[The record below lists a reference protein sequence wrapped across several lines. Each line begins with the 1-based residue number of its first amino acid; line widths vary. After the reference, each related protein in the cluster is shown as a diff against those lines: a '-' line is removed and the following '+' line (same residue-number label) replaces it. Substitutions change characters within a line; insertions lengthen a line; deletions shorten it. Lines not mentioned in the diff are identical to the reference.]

1 MSNRIEE
8 AIRKII
14 FERKQ
19 RDVLL
24 EQIIKKSLI
33 TEQVPKVKTSKIS
46 NAEQQ
51 EAKAAGAVYAY
62 SVITRNV
69 TLKNLARSVAAVTI
83 QAGLSRDNDPTNDS
97 TERKT
102 QNIGADSIYA
112 TSQTQWIEDPVN
124 PTLSEVMVAEYIYF
138 IGNIKEMGKRI
149 RCIVWIIPV
158 KLWGQYVQVV
168 RPAEFYDSSQSDT
181 YESEGNQS
189 NKIGTT
195 MAITMKSW
203 IENQS
208 EGRKDRTDLDK
219 DWYIKNNGGEIK
231 PLPPES
237 WYKFAGLTPAKAI
250 ALGAVANDVPT
261 EPEPAETNVQD
272 DYVEVEDKKLKN
284 SGTFSGTWNNTKN
297 IPINGTVT
305 STNGNQYS
313 GDFSY
318 DVTSK
323 VWWLSKGIRIAN
335 NGEYTEQG
343 TFDQSG
349 KFLEGTVS
357 NTIKN
362 ATDNTKT
369 IWKYFHV
376 GGDVDT
382 TNNKSTAT
390 RYDASNKV
398 IAFYQGT
405 VDKDIKPHTGTEYTD
420 DTKTTTIATYVNR
433 EYKPK

>member
-19 RDVLL
+19 QDALL

-83 QAGLSRDNDPTNDS
+83 QAGLSRDDDPTNDS

-124 PTLSEVMVAEYIYF
+124 PTLSELGVAEYIYF

-149 RCIVWIIPV
+149 RCVVWIIPV

-168 RPAEFYDSSQSDT
+168 RPAEFYDRLQSDT
-181 YESEGNQS
+181 FESEGNQS
-189 NKIGTT
+189 TKIGIT

-203 IENQS
+203 ITNRS

-219 DWYIKNNGGEIK
+219 EWYIKNNGSEIK

-237 WYKFAGLTPAKAI
+237 WYKFAG
-250 ALGAVANDVPT
+250 
-261 EPEPAETNVQD
+261 
-272 DYVEVEDKKLKN
+272 
-284 SGTFSGTWNNTKN
+284 GTFSGVWNNTKN
-297 IPINGTVT
+297 IPVNGTIT
-305 STNGNQYS
+305 STNGNQFS

-323 VWWLSKGIRIAN
+323 EWWLSKGIRTAD

-349 KFLEGTVS
+349 KFLEGTVLS
-357 NTIKN
+357 TVKN

-369 IWKYFHV
+369 IYKFFYI

-398 IAFYQGT
+398 TFFYQGT
-405 VDKDIKPHTGTEYTD
+405 VDKDGNMYTGTAYTD
-420 DTKTTTIATYVNR
+420 DTKSTKLGTYTNS
-433 EYKPK
+433 EFK

>member
-19 RDVLL
+19 QDVLL

-83 QAGLSRDNDPTNDS
+83 QAGLSRDDDPTNDS

-112 TSQTQWIEDPVN
+112 TTQTQWIEDPVN
-124 PTLSEVMVAEYIYF
+124 PTLSELGVAEYIYF

-149 RCIVWIIPV
+149 RCVVWIIPV

-168 RPAEFYDSSQSDT
+168 RPAKNYDETGIDSFQTD
-181 YESEGNQS
+181 GNQS
-189 NKIGTT
+189 TRIGIT

-203 IENQS
+203 ITNQS

-219 DWYIKNNGGEIK
+219 EWYIKNNGGEIK

-250 ALGAVANDVPT
+250 SLGVTANNEPT

-272 DYVEVEDKKLKN
+272 DQVEVTDKKLKN
-284 SGTFSGTWNNTKN
+284 GSTFSGTWNNTKN
-297 IPINGTVT
+297 IPVNGTVT

-323 VWWLSKGIRIAN
+323 EWWLSKGIRTAN

-376 GGDVDT
+376 GGSIDM

-405 VDKDIKPHTGTEYTD
+405 VDKDIKPYTGTEYTD
-420 DTKTTTIATYVNR
+420 DTKTTTIATYVKG